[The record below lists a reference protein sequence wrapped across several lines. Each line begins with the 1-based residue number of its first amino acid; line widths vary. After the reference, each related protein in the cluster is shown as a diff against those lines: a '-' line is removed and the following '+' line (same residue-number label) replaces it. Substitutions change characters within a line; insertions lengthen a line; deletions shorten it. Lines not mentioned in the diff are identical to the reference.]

1 MTGALSGIDLYWL
14 PLGAGGHSVRLNG
27 QVYEAVAARL
37 ARRPACDLY
46 HSALEVRV
54 PEGRFV
60 IESAPISDSDGADR
74 GVVGEGAVGSRWAG
88 RLRIFRYELRCWRD
102 GVIPDIAEAV
112 ESPRRLTDD
121 PDQARELLSLM
132 PSVPTPV
139 WGRDE
144 LHAGEW
150 WNSNSFIAWLL
161 ARTGLDTDAIQ
172 PPAGGR
178 APGWDAGLV
187 LARRQEE
194 DITDGSR
201 SLARAAVA
209 I

>member
-1 MTGALSGIDLYWL
+1 
-14 PLGAGGHSVRLNG
+14 
-27 QVYEAVAARL
+27 
-37 ARRPACDLY
+37 
-46 HSALEVRV
+46 
-54 PEGRFV
+54 
-60 IESAPISDSDGADR
+60 
-74 GVVGEGAVGSRWAG
+74 
-88 RLRIFRYELRCWRD
+88 
-102 GVIPDIAEAV
+102 
-112 ESPRRLTDD
+112 
-121 PDQARELLSLM
+121 
-132 PSVPTPV
+132 V